1 MSWTI
6 GDLRPSEPAPEEAA
20 LGEYHLAYSELE
32 SSLRR
37 VVVWAFR
44 ISGQDADL
52 RERTRSMVEA
62 LLNEMNFY
70 EMEKAIGVVIEV
82 RAQTLD
88 EKTRVE
94 LQGEW
99 RKLRK
104 RCTEERE
111 RRNRFA
117 HSSVRIEEDLGGRIS
132 VGGRE
137 PKTYSAEELRERIK
151 RVRDLTWDMEEF
163 ASGILQLP
171 LE

>member
-1 MSWTI
+1 MSRTI

-44 ISGQDADL
+44 IPGPDADL

-62 LLNEMNFY
+62 LLNEMTFY
-70 EMEKAIGVVIEV
+70 EIEKAIGVVIEV

-94 LQGEW
+94 LS
-99 RKLRK
+99 L
-104 RCTEERE
+104 
-111 RRNRFA
+111 
-117 HSSVRIEEDLGGRIS
+117 SSDS
-132 VGGRE
+132 V
-137 PKTYSAEELRERIK
+137 S
-151 RVRDLTWDMEEF
+151 
-163 ASGILQLP
+163 S
-171 LE
+171 